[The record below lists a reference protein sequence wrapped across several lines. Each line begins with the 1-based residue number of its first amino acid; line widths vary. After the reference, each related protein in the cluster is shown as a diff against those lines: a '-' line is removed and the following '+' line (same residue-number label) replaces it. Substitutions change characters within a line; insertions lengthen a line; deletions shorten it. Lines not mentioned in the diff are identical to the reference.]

1 VLTRRCPVET
11 IRIPNVFF
19 PLLIAYALFA
29 YAAFL
34 AWKPS
39 SSSFGLLT
47 MFSFMVL
54 AFIEG
59 APILLFFFTDNL
71 ESNLSMLFELR
82 RWLNSLL
89 LIAGPISI
97 IVALRLRSVLNT

>member
-1 VLTRRCPVET
+1 VET
-11 IRIPNVFF
+11 IRIPNVYW

-34 AWKPS
+34 AWKQ
-39 SSSFGLLT
+39 SSSFFGLLSI
-47 MFSFMVL
+47 FSFTVL

-59 APILLFFFTDNL
+59 APILLFLFTETL

-82 RWLNSLL
+82 RWLHPLL
-89 LIAGPISI
+89 LLVGPISI
-97 IVALRLRSVLNT
+97 IVALRLRPALNT

>member
-1 VLTRRCPVET
+1 MET
-11 IRIPNVFF
+11 IRVPNVYW

-34 AWKPS
+34 AWKQ
-39 SSSFGLLT
+39 SSSFFGLLSI
-47 MFSFMVL
+47 FSFTVL

-82 RWLNSLL
+82 RWLHSLL
-89 LIAGPISI
+89 LLVGPISI
-97 IVALRLRSVLNT
+97 IVALRLRPAPNT